1 MYVNTKAPSTRNA
14 VVEWFIV
21 LPHCQK
27 FLGSNPP
34 SDHFLY
40 VGLDCGVVLICDYK
54 WATCVNA
61 TDQ

>member
-40 VGLDCGVVLICDYK
+40 VGFALWGCFD
-54 WATCVNA
+54 W
-61 TDQ
+61 

>member
-1 MYVNTKAPSTRNA
+1 MYVNTKATSTRNA
-14 VVEWFIV
+14 VEEWFIV

-40 VGLDCGVVLICDYK
+40 VGFACFHGV
-54 WATCVNA
+54 CVDTPA
-61 TDQ
+61 SWRLF